1 MRQGDDKGAT
11 TGGGVGGG
19 LDIPA
24 SGGVV
29 SDAMSYWLTAGM
41 WQRVAKC
48 RCVLSDSTVVA
59 PPPNTY
65 IHDFFLSDIGGLC
78 ALPSF
83 P

>member
-1 MRQGDDKGAT
+1 M
-11 TGGGVGGG
+11 
-19 LDIPA
+19 DIPA

-65 IHDFFLSDIGGLC
+65 IHDFFLNDIGGSAVVPLIDYRRNFRLSC
-78 ALPSF
+78 FADK
-83 P
+83 